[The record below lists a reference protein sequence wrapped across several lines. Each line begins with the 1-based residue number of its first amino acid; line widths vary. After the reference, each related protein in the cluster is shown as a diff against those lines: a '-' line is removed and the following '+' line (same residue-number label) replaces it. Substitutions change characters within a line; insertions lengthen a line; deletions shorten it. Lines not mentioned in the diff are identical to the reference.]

1 MISQNRQ
8 VILPLIFPAL
18 ERNAKWHW
26 NRSVLNVTMNVRK
39 MFFEMDENLLLAC
52 ESSFIEE
59 EEKKAATEERRRLIW
74 ERLENFT
81 ADVTG
86 TRRAFSPG
94 IGTELGFLVPPPVA
108 TAAPLVA

>member
-1 MISQNRQ
+1 M
-8 VILPLIFPAL
+8 
-18 ERNAKWHW
+18 
-26 NRSVLNVTMNVRK
+26 LNVTLNVRK

-74 ERLENFT
+74 EKLENFT
-81 ADVTG
+81 ADGTG
-86 TRRAFSPG
+86 IGSAFSPR
-94 IGTELGFLVPPPVA
+94 IGTELGFAVPPPAA